1 MVEGDIAK
9 MAVREYENCQ
19 NMIKYLCTE
28 NDTLRAQN
36 INLIDDVDR
45 LKRELA
51 WAIREK

>member
-19 NMIKYLCTE
+19 TMIKYLCTE
-28 NDTLRAQN
+28 NDALRNQN
-36 INLIDDVDR
+36 LCLIDDIDR

-51 WAIREK
+51 